1 MNKFFSNFGIRHF
14 STIDKSNVITSNA
27 MLASS
32 HPIAS
37 SVGLDVL
44 KSGGNA
50 VDAAIAMN
58 AVLCIA
64 EPHMT
69 GVGGDCFVMLSADG
83 STNIKALNGSGK
95 SSSNARASNLREKQL
110 SVITPEMP
118 DAITIPGAVAAWS
131 LLHNE
136 HGYMPWKELFTPAI
150 NFAAEGIK
158 VHERVAL
165 DWSKNVQKLSLD
177 SDTSKLFLKNGK
189 SFNFMD
195 DFKNKNL
202 SETFRTIAQEGR
214 NGFYHGWVAN
224 LSLIHISEPTRPY

>member
-83 STNIKALNGSGK
+83 STNIKALNGSG
-95 SSSNARASNLREKQL
+95 NLLQMLGR
-110 SVITPEMP
+110 VIF
-118 DAITIPGAVAAWS
+118 V
-131 LLHNE
+131 
-136 HGYMPWKELFTPAI
+136 
-150 NFAAEGIK
+150 
-158 VHERVAL
+158 
-165 DWSKNVQKLSLD
+165 KNNYQ
-177 SDTSKLFLKNGK
+177 
-189 SFNFMD
+189 
-195 DFKNKNL
+195 
-202 SETFRTIAQEGR
+202 
-214 NGFYHGWVAN
+214 
-224 LSLIHISEPTRPY
+224 

>member
-1 MNKFFSNFGIRHF
+1 MINIFNNFNKRDFSKLG
-14 STIDKSNVITSNA
+14 KSNVISSTT
-27 MLASS
+27 MVASS
-32 HPIAS
+32 HPLAS
-37 SVGLDVL
+37 LAGIEIL

-69 GVGGDCFVMLSADG
+69 GVGGDCFVMLSVDG

-95 SSSNARASNLREKQL
+95 SSSNAKASALRENKL

-136 HGYMPWKELFTPAI
+136 HGYMPWKELFSPAI
-150 NFAAEGIK
+150 NFATQGIK

-165 DWSKNVQKLSLD
+165 DWSKNMK
-177 SDTSKLFLKNGK
+177 K
-189 SFNFMD
+189 
-195 DFKNKNL
+195 
-202 SETFRTIAQEGR
+202 
-214 NGFYHGWVAN
+214 
-224 LSLIHISEPTRPY
+224 

>member
-1 MNKFFSNFGIRHF
+1 MTEIFEKFDKRDFGRPGR
-14 STIDKSNVITSNA
+14 SNVLSSNA
-27 MLASS
+27 MLACS

-37 SVGLDVL
+37 SVGIEIL
-44 KSGGNA
+44 KNGGNA

-150 NFAAEGIK
+150 NFAKKA
-158 VHERVAL
+158 
-165 DWSKNVQKLSLD
+165 
-177 SDTSKLFLKNGK
+177 
-189 SFNFMD
+189 
-195 DFKNKNL
+195 
-202 SETFRTIAQEGR
+202 
-214 NGFYHGWVAN
+214 
-224 LSLIHISEPTRPY
+224 